1 MDTGLSWTDRGG
13 LVGLVIALA
22 VLAGGTLKADPARA
36 AGFPLVVNDTADRPD
51 VSVGNGVCATSA
63 GRCTLRAAIQEAN
76 ALLGHD
82 TINVPPGTYELE
94 VPSLNDDLPST
105 GDHDIADS
113 VSIVGTGAGATII

>member
-13 LVGLVIALA
+13 LVGLLIALA

-76 ALLGHD
+76 MRQGAD
-82 TINVPPGTYELE
+82 TITVPGGTYPIRIGENGGGS
-94 VPSLNDDLPST
+94 P
-105 GDHDIADS
+105 
-113 VSIVGTGAGATII
+113 